1 MKCVAVI
8 VSLLP
13 CCLGF
18 RPSFR
23 PFRTKLFDKVGG
35 RVTPVLMM
43 TKEDASM
50 DLNDNPTALIRGP
63 TTSKVKMWTK
73 PLLKVFHSVDK
84 LGFSGTLLSW
94 ELWVGGLLLLAPFM
108 EFSVPFLNPPHHLF
122 DSLCLDSGLM
132 TLWNNVAA
140 SCFCMLA
147 WTYLSIRVYGAFVWN
162 VVWFNVANMFYVLAW
177 TTVFYKWRLDNQ

>member
-108 EFSVPFLNPPHHLF
+108 EFSVPFLNPPH
-122 DSLCLDSGLM
+122 SLLGFRFNDLVEQCSCLLLLHARMDVLVYPCIWSFRLERGL
-132 TLWNNVAA
+132 VQ
-140 SCFCMLA
+140 C
-147 WTYLSIRVYGAFVWN
+147 RK
-162 VVWFNVANMFYVLAW
+162 YVLCAGLDH
-177 TTVFYKWRLDNQ
+177 RLLQMASRQSVGT